1 MENKQPRIKVKM
13 NPVLYYPH
21 VRKDVKKNWKN
32 NF

>member
-1 MENKQPRIKVKM
+1 MENKQLKI